1 MAVVD
6 LDAAPSPGVVD
17 LDAPDAS
24 ADSGVVDLDAP
35 EEGSLLDYL
44 PSPSEAAALAA
55 QVGLPIVGAAV
66 GGLPGAAVGGLAGSA
81 LAQKLRGED
90 LSLRRTV
97 VDTALSVIP
106 GGRVARV
113 LPGAAAKAGAKQV
126 LNRAA
131 GGAIEGAALTAGSTI
146 AAESRLPSAE
156 ELALGTVVGGAAGE
170 VGRRLDNRVRARA
183 AAAKPTASAQPG
195 VIDLDAPAAGAP
207 EAGVV
212 AEAATTPLAEAGPG
226 FRRLP
231 GEPTTA
237 AGPTPVDRFTPETV
251 DSQWANQP
259 EELRGVLRAIVAD
272 NQDAIAKQ
280 TGGVQSAALQEE
292 MASLFIPDNAML
304 PSGTALNAP
313 QIRSLRNTLT
323 ALASKRHELETALL
337 KSPDDATAQAAFDKT
352 RTDLDTF
359 LVNFAGARSESGRAL
374 GAFAGGSKALSPD
387 ETAAILRLRAARTIE
402 QRRGK
407 LVLDGQPLSSDDLFD
422 RLQRSA
428 SPEEQID
435 LLEKV
440 KRESPGAAAEAL
452 RDFYFAAILSRPI
465 THVRNIT
472 GNLTDLALAP
482 IKIPLAAARAK
493 AISRVTGEA
502 PTTTYGEL
510 VPFARG
516 ARVGAA
522 KGMRQFVE
530 VLKQG
535 ATSEELADP
544 ELLVR
549 VAGGK
554 ESPTELAATAST
566 QPGRTVPRAGFLG
579 SKALSAGVS
588 RSLSAADKFF
598 RAIREETS
606 RAQGAFARGR
616 RLAMGEGLKG
626 AAMKDRAREI
636 EATLLNYSSLSEAE
650 RAALS
655 PAIIEA
661 ADNLGSE
668 VSRVSA
674 RAVYQEDPGKL
685 ASGLSAIKSV
695 LGPRG
700 GLLVDQV
707 LPFVKTPANLTRRGL
722 LLSGFGPAWA
732 EKEAEIAAKGLTGL
746 AAERVRAEVGGEG
759 LAGLLA
765 LAPLLYLAERGLI
778 HGDAPED
785 PKDKAQF
792 LASGRKANSIDIGG
806 RNVGLNLF
814 GPVLLP
820 ATAVANAVQ
829 TAKTSK
835 DFREAIGAIA
845 LRQGASLLDQSFLF
859 GLSDLFQL
867 LTDRRGTSQTGS
879 ERVETFLGT
888 RAASFIPGAVQDV
901 AEVVDA
907 GGLGAEAPVRQPT
920 TITEPIKAAIPGL
933 RSEVPPKVDV
943 TGRVATRPALIPD
956 VTTIEDTGVK
966 AELDALNASRP
977 PKSKALLEDVPASGV
992 PATDVQSVGAAATP
1006 VKVQVQLFPN
1016 SKPVTLEGENSTAY
1030 RLAESRLV
1038 NRALTNK
1045 ITSPAYQKL
1054 VERGPETESQRR
1066 KQIAA
1071 IVASAQ
1077 QIIRNRAKGAIL
1089 KARAKGDASAAVL
1102 TVEGL
1107 LPPSRTGLYA
1117 PLPTEE

>member
-1 MAVVD
+1 V
-6 LDAAPSPGVVD
+6 
-17 LDAPDAS
+17 
-24 ADSGVVDLDAP
+24 
-35 EEGSLLDYL
+35 
-44 PSPSEAAALAA
+44 
-55 QVGLPIVGAAV
+55 
-66 GGLPGAAVGGLAGSA
+66 
-81 LAQKLRGED
+81 
-90 LSLRRTV
+90 
-97 VDTALSVIP
+97 
-106 GGRVARV
+106 
-113 LPGAAAKAGAKQV
+113 
-126 LNRAA
+126 
-131 GGAIEGAALTAGSTI
+131 
-146 AAESRLPSAE
+146 
-156 ELALGTVVGGAAGE
+156 
-170 VGRRLDNRVRARA
+170 
-183 AAAKPTASAQPG
+183 
-195 VIDLDAPAAGAP
+195 
-207 EAGVV
+207 
-212 AEAATTPLAEAGPG
+212 
-226 FRRLP
+226 
-231 GEPTTA
+231 
-237 AGPTPVDRFTPETV
+237 
-251 DSQWANQP
+251 
-259 EELRGVLRAIVAD
+259 
-272 NQDAIAKQ
+272 
-280 TGGVQSAALQEE
+280 
-292 MASLFIPDNAML
+292 
-304 PSGTALNAP
+304 
-313 QIRSLRNTLT
+313 
-323 ALASKRHELETALL
+323 
-337 KSPDDATAQAAFDKT
+337 
-352 RTDLDTF
+352 
-359 LVNFAGARSESGRAL
+359 
-374 GAFAGGSKALSPD
+374 LSPD

-407 LVLDGQPLSSDDLFD
+407 LVLDGQPVSADDLFD
-422 RLQRSA
+422 KLQRSG
-428 SPEEQID
+428 SPEEQIE
-435 LLEKV
+435 LIEKV
-440 KRESPGAAAEAL
+440 KRESPGAATEAL

-472 GNLTDLALAP
+472 GNLADLALAP

-493 AISRVTGEA
+493 AVSRVTGEA

-516 ARVGAA
+516 ARIGAA
-522 KGMRQFVE
+522 KGLRQFVE
-530 VLKQG
+530 VLKKG

-554 ESPTELAATAST
+554 EGPTELAATAST
-566 QPGRTVPRAGFLG
+566 QPGRTVTQLRPGFLG

-598 RAIREETS
+598 RSIREETS

-636 EATLLNYSSLSEAE
+636 EASLLEYPSLSEAE
-650 RAALS
+650 RSALS
-655 PAIIEA
+655 PAIVEA
-661 ADNLGSE
+661 ADNLGTE

-674 RAVYQEDPGKL
+674 RAVYQEDPGKI
-685 ASGLSAIKSV
+685 ASGLSAFKST

-746 AAERVRAEVGGEG
+746 AADRVRAEVAGEG

-765 LAPLLYLAERGLI
+765 LAPLLYLTERGLI
-778 HGDAPED
+778 HGDLPED

-829 TAKTSK
+829 TTKTAK

-845 LRQGASLLDQSFLF
+845 LKQGASLLDQSFLY

-867 LTDRRGTSQTGS
+867 VTDRRGTTQTGS
-879 ERVETFLGT
+879 ERVETFLGQ

-907 GGLGAEAPVRQPT
+907 GGLGKEAPVRQPT

-933 RSEVPPKVDV
+933 RSEVPPKIDV
-943 TGRVATRPALIPD
+943 TGKIATRPALIPD
-956 VTTIEDTGVK
+956 VTTIEDTDVK

-977 PKSKALLEDVPASGV
+977 AKSKALLEDVPASGV
-992 PATDVQSVGAAATP
+992 PAADVQSVGAAATP

-1038 NRALTNK
+1038 NRVLTNK

-1054 VERGPETESQRR
+1054 VERGPETETQRR
-1066 KQIAA
+1066 KQLAA

-1089 KARAKGDASAAVL
+1089 KARAKGDASAAIL
-1102 TVEGL
+1102 TVEDL
-1107 LPPSRTGLYA
+1107 LPPSQSGLYA
-1117 PLPTEE
+1117 PLPSEAQ